1 MSTVFNNLPVT
12 VQSVLQEV
20 EELDTTYEVQ
30 LPATQNPKLVA
41 KGVMHTV
48 RLWAV
53 SRETGEALYEAI
65 MQHRPKVILELG
77 TSAGYSTLW
86 LALAAKQYGGRV
98 ITIDSSHDKQ
108 RMARDFATRAGVIDS
123 ITYYESSVRDALNQL
138 SELIGN
144 NTIDAV
150 FFDADKKNYAQYY
163 QLLKPRLSRRHLIL
177 ADDVVKYKDV
187 MMDFISLF
195 SDNAE
200 YNAVINP
207 VRTTVSGYLRESPRA
222 RMFPHH

>member
-1 MSTVFNNLPVT
+1 MTTVFNQIPT
-12 VQSVLQEV
+12 AVQDVLQEL
-20 EELDTTYEVQ
+20 EELDKTYEVE

-53 SRETGEALYEAI
+53 SRETGEALYQEI
-65 MQHRPKVILELG
+65 LRKKPMVILELG

-108 RMARDFATRAGVIDS
+108 RMARDFATRAGVVDAIS
-123 ITYYESSVRDALNQL
+123 YCEMSVRDALTTVPFL
-138 SELIGN
+138 SDGE
-144 NTIDAV
+144 TIDAV

-163 QLLKPRLSRRHLIL
+163 QLLEPHLSTTHLIL
-177 ADDVVKYKDV
+177 ADDVVKYQTV
-187 MMDFISLF
+187 MADFIALF
-195 SDNAE
+195 TENIH
-200 YNAVINP
+200 YTTIINP
-207 VRTTVSGYLRESPRA
+207 VGHGLLVATTISD
-222 RMFPHH
+222 

>member
-1 MSTVFNNLPVT
+1 MTTVFNQLPT
-12 VQSVLQEV
+12 AAQNVLQEL

-53 SRETGEALYEAI
+53 SRATGEVLYQEI
-65 MQHRPKVILELG
+65 LRKKPMVILELG

-108 RMARDFATRAGVIDS
+108 AMARDFATRAGVVDVIS
-123 ITYYESSVRDALNQL
+123 YCETSVRDALTTLPFLND
-138 SELIGN
+138 N
-144 NTIDAV
+144 KTIDAV

-163 QLLKPRLSRRHLIL
+163 QLLQPHLSQSHVIL
-177 ADDVVKYKDV
+177 ADDVVKYQAAMK
-187 MMDFISLF
+187 DFIALF
-195 SDNAE
+195 TENAE
-200 YNAVINP
+200 YTTIINP
-207 VRTTVSGYLRESPRA
+207 VGHGLLIAATISD
-222 RMFPHH
+222 

>member
-1 MSTVFNNLPVT
+1 MNSVFSELPVA
-12 VQSVLQEV
+12 VQDVLREV
-20 EELDTTYEVQ
+20 EELDKTYEVQ
-30 LPATQNPKLVA
+30 LPATQNPKLVV

-53 SRETGEALYEAI
+53 PRETGEALYEVI
-65 MQHRPKVILELG
+65 MQHQPKIILELG

-108 RMARDFATRAGVIDS
+108 AMARDFATRAGVIDS

-138 SELIGN
+138 SDLVGN
-144 NTIDAV
+144 DTIDAV

-163 QLLKPRLSRRHLIL
+163 QLLQPRLSRTHVIL

-187 MMDFISLF
+187 MSGFISLF
-195 SDNAE
+195 SDNVA
-200 YNAVINP
+200 YKTVINP
-207 VRTTVSGYLRESPRA
+207 VGHGLLSATTISD
-222 RMFPHH
+222 